1 MGFCGRMRDVSRLRI
16 AVIHVAVPLVLG
28 AATYVALRSWVPLIG
43 VHGALFRSAP
53 ALLRDHFADAAW
65 GWALGGFVSVMW
77 LGEKRIYLAL
87 WTVAAVMLAAGLELL
102 QAAARWGTFDRGDL
116 VAQTAA
122 VALAAITIG
131 GMHRWTSAREAH

>member
-1 MGFCGRMRDVSRLRI
+1 MRAVSRLRV
-16 AVIHVAVPLVLG
+16 AVIHVAIPLVLG
-28 AATYVALRSWVPLIG
+28 ALSYVALRSWIPIL
-43 VHGALFRSAP
+43 GAHAALWHSPP

-77 LGEKRIYLAL
+77 QGERRTHLAL
-87 WTVAAVMLAAGLELL
+87 WTVAAAVVAAGLECAEASLG
-102 QAAARWGTFDRGDL
+102 WGSFDRGDL

-122 VALAAITIG
+122 VLLAAITIG